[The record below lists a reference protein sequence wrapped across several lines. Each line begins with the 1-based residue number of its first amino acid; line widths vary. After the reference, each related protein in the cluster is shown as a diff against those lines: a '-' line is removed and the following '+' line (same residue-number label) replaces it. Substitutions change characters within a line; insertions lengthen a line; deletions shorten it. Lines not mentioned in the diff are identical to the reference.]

1 MKYVLIVF
9 GALMIF
15 SGFGILSSAKSAI
28 HEIEAFI
35 MFLIASVLISSA
47 SIIMAIEKKQK
58 SETMNHLC

>member
-28 HEIEAFI
+28 HEVEAFI

-58 SETMNHLC
+58 SEDSVKD

>member
-35 MFLIASVLISSA
+35 MFLIASVLISSS

-58 SETMNHLC
+58 SEDSVKD

>member
-9 GALMIF
+9 GALIIF

-58 SETMNHLC
+58 SEDSVKD

>member
-1 MKYVLIVF
+1 MKYVLIVI

-58 SETMNHLC
+58 SEDSVKD

>member
-1 MKYVLIVF
+1 MKYVLIAF
-9 GALMIF
+9 GILMIF
-15 SGFGILSSAKSAI
+15 SGFGILSTAKSAI

-58 SETMNHLC
+58 SEDSVKD

>member
-28 HEIEAFI
+28 HEIESFI

-58 SETMNHLC
+58 SEDSVKD

>member
-15 SGFGILSSAKSAI
+15 SGFGILSSAKSSI

-47 SIIMAIEKKQK
+47 SIIIAIEKKGK
-58 SETMNHLC
+58 SEDSLKD

>member
-58 SETMNHLC
+58 SEDSVKD

>member
-47 SIIMAIEKKQK
+47 SIIIATE
-58 SETMNHLC
+58 

>member
-47 SIIMAIEKKQK
+47 SIIMSIEKKQK
-58 SETMNHLC
+58 SEDSVKD

>member
-58 SETMNHLC
+58 REDSVKD

>member
-58 SETMNHLC
+58 SDDSVKD

>member
-47 SIIMAIEKKQK
+47 SIIVAIEKKQK
-58 SETMNHLC
+58 SEDSVKD